1 MYTVY
6 TVHLMKKREEKIY
19 FLNKAKTVFGTKQN
33 KFEHEAYRV
42 HTEQ

>member
-6 TVHLMKKREEKIY
+6 TVHLMKKKKIN